1 LITIRDAR
9 FDDVRDVMDKISDVS
24 LEEMTNCGVMNA
36 WQGLKRAKLCKD
48 SGFLKV
54 AFDGSEPL
62 FIFGAAT
69 VATGQFRTW
78 FIGTDKYFDPKNAK
92 MIKATARVMEQLAK
106 RFSHFSFEARTASR
120 RDQVLRWFSLLGFN
134 YVSRE
139 DGMMVFRYVGRKL
152 AKSQNCAK
160 FLT

>member
-1 LITIRDAR
+1 MITVRDAR

-24 LEEMTNCGVMNA
+24 LEEMTNCGVTNA

-48 SGFLKV
+48 EGFLKV
-54 AFDGSEPL
+54 GMDGDEPL

-78 FIGTDKYFDPKNAK
+78 FIGTERYFDPKNARA
-92 MIKATARVMEQLAK
+92 IKATAKIMANIAK
-106 RFSHFSFEARTASR
+106 RFSNFTFEARTASR

-139 DGMMVFRYVGRKL
+139 DGMMIFRYVGRKL
-152 AKSQNCAK
+152 AKSQRCAK